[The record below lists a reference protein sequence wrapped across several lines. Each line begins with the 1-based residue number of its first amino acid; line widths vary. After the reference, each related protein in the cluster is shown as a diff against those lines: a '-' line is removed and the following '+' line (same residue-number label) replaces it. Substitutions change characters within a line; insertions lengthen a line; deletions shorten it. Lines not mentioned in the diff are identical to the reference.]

1 MPSAAD
7 AWSFNLRNHNL
18 DFSDSDSDFDSGDAS
33 SNIAPAFDETKLLND
48 FDLSTREET
57 VIYKPNPF
65 NIARINAASRAQ
77 KFISSAPKPDLLL
90 TSKSGLAKGTIIDCF
105 RLQAQKSKLVAPST
119 SNDID
124 IDKPATPL
132 NHHLVKSQ
140 NDNTPSSLPSS
151 IPNLSDAK
159 NNGHNKYPVA
169 HIFPH
174 IAPGSHAPRFRQN
187 SGTFSSPI
195 RPAASIANLKSHLNR
210 GHASSPVA
218 PSHRLELHAPLPHS
232 SSSYHPPNALAI
244 SNDHS
249 CVDST
254 KFPALASIYPLR
266 PQDNI
271 YSEIHDPAFT
281 YSPLRA
287 HMTTTPPNRPL
298 QVQVPNQTLNSNNLK
313 HRTNF
318 IRHSPILSPRSSRLP
333 AHKIASAKKHRDTTS
348 RSARTNLKP
357 NPYDSLPMG
366 EGEEWGTLE
375 PAKKKMKP
383 ENEFGIRTSSKF
395 TLGSLG
401 MDLGKGKKTGM
412 SAESSR
418 RVITF
423 LPPPLDSKSRSLSED
438 ETRSPPPKIVEDAID
453 LNYTSVQARNFEHDD
468 HDLCASP
475 EHSNVQHHITMVLL
489 GGRAHKSPVTPARKI
504 SNPYP
509 SPQVSALSVGDA
521 PRDLEVPS
529 GRRVTAIDKTCS
541 DLYRPPS
548 PPTSD
553 PPQQNETFGRDT
565 SIPLDIG
572 SISRR
577 YPGIQRM
584 SRKNIPQFSAVVL
597 LTGFLD
603 EIEKQNRHSDTRD
616 FDIALKNGH
625 PFVEN
630 IEEKPK

>member
-18 DFSDSDSDFDSGDAS
+18 DFSDSDSDSDSGDAS
-33 SNIAPAFDETKLLND
+33 SNIAPASDETKLLND

-77 KFISSAPKPDLLL
+77 KFISSAPKPGLLL

-105 RLQAQKSKLVAPST
+105 RLQAQKSKLVVPST

-124 IDKPATPL
+124 IDNPATSL

-140 NDNTPSSLPSS
+140 NDNTTSSLPSS

-159 NNGHNKYPVA
+159 NNGHNKHPVA

-174 IAPGSHAPRFRQN
+174 IAPGSHVPRFRQD

-218 PSHRLELHAPLPHS
+218 PSHQLKLHAPLPHS
-232 SSSYHPPNALAI
+232 SSSYHQPNALAI
-244 SNDHS
+244 SHAHS
-249 CVDST
+249 CVDPT

-271 YSEIHDPAFT
+271 YSEIRDSAFT

-313 HRTNF
+313 HRTNS

-333 AHKIASAKKHRDTTS
+333 ARKIASAKKYRDTTS
-348 RSARTNLKP
+348 RSARTNLEP

-401 MDLGKGKKTGM
+401 MDFGKGKKTGM

-423 LPPPLDSKSRSLSED
+423 LPPPLNSKPRSLSEN
-438 ETRSPPPKIVEDAID
+438 ETRSPPPKIFEDAID
-453 LNYTSVQARNFEHDD
+453 LNTSVHARNFEHDD

-475 EHSNVQHHITMVLL
+475 EHSNVQHHVTMVLL
-489 GGRAHKSPVTPARKI
+489 GGCAHKSPVTPARKI

-529 GRRVTAIDKTCS
+529 GRRVTAIDKTCG

-577 YPGIQRM
+577 YPEIQRM
-584 SRKNIPQFSAVVL
+584 SRKFINIA
-597 LTGFLD
+597 
-603 EIEKQNRHSDTRD
+603 HSDPLTCG
-616 FDIALKNGH
+616 IAFW
-625 PFVEN
+625 PW
-630 IEEKPK
+630 IIS

>member
-174 IAPGSHAPRFRQN
+174 IAP
-187 SGTFSSPI
+187 
-195 RPAASIANLKSHLNR
+195 
-210 GHASSPVA
+210 
-218 PSHRLELHAPLPHS
+218 
-232 SSSYHPPNALAI
+232 
-244 SNDHS
+244 
-249 CVDST
+249 
-254 KFPALASIYPLR
+254 
-266 PQDNI
+266 
-271 YSEIHDPAFT
+271 
-281 YSPLRA
+281 
-287 HMTTTPPNRPL
+287 
-298 QVQVPNQTLNSNNLK
+298 
-313 HRTNF
+313 
-318 IRHSPILSPRSSRLP
+318 

-383 ENEFGIRTSSKF
+383 SRENEFGIRTSSKF

-584 SRKNIPQFSAVVL
+584 SRK
-597 LTGFLD
+597 
-603 EIEKQNRHSDTRD
+603 
-616 FDIALKNGH
+616 
-625 PFVEN
+625 
-630 IEEKPK
+630 